1 MAEGKPVTGLDAD
14 GLAKRTNDFSGAD
27 IKAVF
32 DQAIEAS
39 LSEAMKAGKIVPVT
53 ARQLAKTA
61 KQVKPSTR
69 KWFESAKNYALYAN
83 QSGFY
88 DDVLEYLGIQK

>member
-1 MAEGKPVTGLDAD
+1 MCSRSALRTGAL
-14 GLAKRTNDFSGAD
+14 
-27 IKAVF
+27 
-32 DQAIEAS
+32 DQATEQA
-39 LSEAMKAGKIVPVT
+39 LEEAMKKGAVVPVSGKMLEK
-53 ARQLAKTA
+53 AA

-88 DDVLEYLGIQK
+88 DDVLTYLGIKK